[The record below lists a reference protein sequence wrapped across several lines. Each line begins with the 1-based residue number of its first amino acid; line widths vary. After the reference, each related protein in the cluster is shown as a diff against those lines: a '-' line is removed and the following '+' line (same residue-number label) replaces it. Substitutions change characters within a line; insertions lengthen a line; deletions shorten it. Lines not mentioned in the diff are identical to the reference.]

1 MLTTYLFILATS
13 LALVVP
19 QAQDARAEAERLA
32 KSGNHAEALKRFQ
45 AIAAANP
52 SDTSARLWI
61 GRLHLEMGEPGRAA
75 AVFDSIVATEP
86 QNVEALI
93 GLGRALTAA
102 GRTREASDALTR
114 AEKLAGD
121 RIDVLMSQGQ
131 LHAAEGRATL
141 ALAYFERAALL
152 EPTNEEIRKAAQAVR
167 SGRAHR
173 FETGYDFQHFNTA
186 RDNTHTGTFELNMRV
201 DDSFRVFAKGQTH
214 RAFDEFD
221 NRGGG
226 GIEWMPVGNVWIQAG
241 GLFGSGN
248 VELPDTDIFGS
259 IVRRGKRAHIGFDL
273 RYADF
278 NGADFWI
285 GGPTLAI
292 DLTARSTT
300 YFEYHR
306 GRAQFDGGNSNTND
320 SVTIG
325 FKSLV
330 GNRGSGFVEYR
341 HGVDRLDW
349 LTVDRLLAPDA
360 NTFSFG
366 AGFDATPTVTLS
378 ARYDFQ
384 SRPRKPDDENVQR
397 ATGRLIFRF

>member
-121 RIDVLMSQGQ
+121 RIDVLVSQGQ

-152 EPTNEEIRKAAQAVR
+152 EPTNEEIKKAAQAVR
-167 SGRAHR
+167 TGRAHR
-173 FETGYDFQHFNTA
+173 FETGYDFQHFNTE

-201 DDSFRVFAKGQTH
+201 DDTFRVFAKGQTH

-248 VELPDTDIFGS
+248 VELPDTD
-259 IVRRGKRAHIGFDL
+259 
-273 RYADF
+273 
-278 NGADFWI
+278 
-285 GGPTLAI
+285 
-292 DLTARSTT
+292 STSM
-300 YFEYHR
+300 R
-306 GRAQFDGGNSNTND
+306 
-320 SVTIG
+320 
-325 FKSLV
+325 
-330 GNRGSGFVEYR
+330 
-341 HGVDRLDW
+341 
-349 LTVDRLLAPDA
+349 
-360 NTFSFG
+360 
-366 AGFDATPTVTLS
+366 
-378 ARYDFQ
+378 
-384 SRPRKPDDENVQR
+384 
-397 ATGRLIFRF
+397 